1 MKSIYITTP
10 IYYINDK
17 PHIGHAYTTIAGDIL
32 ARYHRMIGNSVTYVT
47 GTDENSQ
54 KNLEA
59 AQKAGVAE
67 MGVYLDSMSAL
78 WQETWKKLDI
88 SHDDFIRTTEDRH
101 HTAVAKFWGLVKEKG
116 DIYKGNYE
124 GWYCVGCEAF
134 YLESDLVEGNCPTH
148 KKSAEKI
155 VEENYFFRL
164 TAYRDAL
171 LAHIEAHPDF
181 VQPVSRRNEI
191 INYIK
196 DNMIDVSISRVNA
209 TVGIPVPDDAE
220 HKIYVWFD
228 ALINY
233 LSVVG
238 FGSDEKK
245 FNENWPAHL
254 HLVGKDILKFHCALW
269 PAMLLS
275 AGLELPTHVFAHG
288 HFTIDGEK
296 MSKSLGNVVN
306 PVEVMEK
313 YGNDALRFHVMRE
326 IRFGEDGDFSLA
338 RLEQRYI
345 SELSN
350 ELGNLMYRVLSMSEK
365 YCEGKI
371 PAAGSLVI
379 PLDVSAYMTAFEKFE
394 LHQALEVVWSTVR
407 ASNKLIDD
415 YKPWELAKT
424 DTAKVR
430 EVMYAL
436 LDALARVAHTLSP
449 FCPVTADKILV
460 QLGLSGEEIAAIP
473 FEERIT
479 ANSLQEG
486 MVLVK
491 GDVLFPRLS

>member
-1 MKSIYITTP
+1 MKHIYITTP

-32 ARYHRMIGNSVTYVT
+32 ARYHRMIGNTVTYVT

-59 AQKAGVAE
+59 AQKAGAAD
-67 MGVYLDSMSAL
+67 MMSYLDSMSAL
-78 WQETWKKLDI
+78 WQDTWKKLDI
-88 SHDDFIRTTEDRH
+88 SHDDFIRTTQERH
-101 HTAVAKFWGLVKEKG
+101 HAAVAKFWGLVKDNG

-148 KKSAEKI
+148 KKPAQKI

-171 LAHIEAHPDF
+171 LAHISSHPDF
-181 VQPVSRRNEI
+181 VQPVTRRNEI

-209 TVGIPVPDDAE
+209 SVGIPVPEDAE

-238 FGSDEKK
+238 FGTDEAK
-245 FNENWPAHL
+245 FAKNWPAHL

-275 AGLELPTHVFAHG
+275 AGLPLPEHVFAHG

-306 PVEVMEK
+306 PVEVSERF
-313 YGNDALRFHVMRE
+313 GNDALRFHVMRE
-326 IRFGEDGDFSLA
+326 IRFGEDGDFSVT
-338 RLEQRYI
+338 RLEQRYV

-365 YCEGKI
+365 YCEGVI
-371 PAAGSLVI
+371 PTPGSIVI
-379 PLDVSAYMTAFEKFE
+379 PLDTGAYMSAFEKFA
-394 LHQALEVVWSTVR
+394 LHEALEVVWDTVR
-407 ASNKLIDD
+407 ASNKMIDD

-424 DTAKVR
+424 DPTKVR

-436 LDALARVAHTLSP
+436 LDGLARVAHTLSP
-449 FCPVTADKILV
+449 FCPVTSAKILA
-460 QLGLSGEEIAAIP
+460 QLGLSLDELASVP
-473 FEERIT
+473 FEERIA
-479 ANSLQEG
+479 ANTLKEG
-486 MVLVK
+486 TVLMK